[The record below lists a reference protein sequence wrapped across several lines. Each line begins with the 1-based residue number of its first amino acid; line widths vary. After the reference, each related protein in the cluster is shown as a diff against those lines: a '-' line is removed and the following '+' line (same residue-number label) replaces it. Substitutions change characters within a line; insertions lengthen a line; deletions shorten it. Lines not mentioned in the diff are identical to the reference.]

1 MEGSRKYLKD
11 NFLQTVVLIL
21 LLVILIKNCKPSG
34 KSDGAPTIVRDTVWV
49 IKDSTVYSKPE
60 LIKTIPI
67 NVYHDTTFREYL
79 PDTNYSKLVLQY
91 QDVVNQLLAKNIMQD
106 SVAVDSVGYVKITDT
121 VQKNLVIGR
130 SVQTKISY
138 PIIRETITLP
148 AKKTNQLYVGGAI
161 LGTSAPNTIMGSAL
175 LKTRNDFLFG
185 GSLSINT
192 YGDLQY
198 GIHSYWKLKLKK

>member
-1 MEGSRKYLKD
+1 MQAIRKNL
-11 NFLQTVVLIL
+11 LTLMVGIL
-21 LLVILIKNCKPSG
+21 LVMVILQQCKPTRDSE
-34 KSDGAPTIVRDTVWV
+34 APTIVRDTVLV
-49 IKDSTVYSKPE
+49 VKESLTVTKPQLVETIESHDSIIMK
-60 LIKTIPI
+60 
-67 NVYHDTTFREYL
+67 EYV
-79 PDTNYSKLVLQY
+79 PDTNYAKLVAQY
-91 QDVVNQLLAKNIMQD
+91 QEVVNQLLAKNIQKD
-106 SVAVDSVGYVKITDT
+106 SVAIDSVGYVKITDT

-175 LKTRNDFLFG
+175 LKTRNEKMFG

-198 GIHSYWKLKLKK
+198 GIHSYWKIKLKK

>member
-1 MEGSRKYLKD
+1 MQFVTKNLLTLMVGA
-11 NFLQTVVLIL
+11 L
-21 LLVILIKNCKPSG
+21 LLIVILQQCKSTPEIE
-34 KSDGAPTIVRDTVWV
+34 APTVVRDTVLV
-49 IKDSTVYSKPE
+49 VKESFTTTKPQVVETILAHDSIITK
-60 LIKTIPI
+60 
-67 NVYHDTTFREYL
+67 EYV
-79 PDTNYSKLVLQY
+79 PDTNYAKLVLQY
-91 QDVVNQLLAKNIMQD
+91 QEVVNQLLAKNIQKD
-106 SVAVDSVGYVKITDT
+106 SVAIDSVGYVKITDT

-198 GIHSYWKLKLKK
+198 GIHSYWKIKLKK

>member
-1 MEGSRKYLKD
+1 MQFITKNLLTLMVGA
-11 NFLQTVVLIL
+11 L
-21 LLVILIKNCKPSG
+21 LLIVILQQCKSTPEIE
-34 KSDGAPTIVRDTVWV
+34 APTVVRDTVLV
-49 IKDSTVYSKPE
+49 VKESFTTTKPQVVETIVAHDSIIMK
-60 LIKTIPI
+60 
-67 NVYHDTTFREYL
+67 EYV
-79 PDTNYSKLVLQY
+79 PDTNYAKLVAQY
-91 QDVVNQLLAKNIMQD
+91 QEVVNQLLAKNIMQD

-121 VQKNLVIGR
+121 VQKNLVVGR

-161 LGTSAPNTIMGSAL
+161 LASPAPNGIMASAL

-198 GIHSYWKLKLKK
+198 GVHSYWKVKLKK

>member
-1 MEGSRKYLKD
+1 MQFVTKNLLTLMVGA
-11 NFLQTVVLIL
+11 L
-21 LLVILIKNCKPSG
+21 LLIVILQQCKGTPEIE
-34 KSDGAPTIVRDTVWV
+34 APTVVRDTVLV
-49 IKDSTVYSKPE
+49 VKESFTTTKPQLVETIESHDSIIMK
-60 LIKTIPI
+60 
-67 NVYHDTTFREYL
+67 EYV
-79 PDTNYSKLVLQY
+79 PDTNYAKLVAQY
-91 QDVVNQLLAKNIMQD
+91 QEVVNQLLAKNIMQD

-130 SVQTKISY
+130 STKVNIRY
-138 PIIRETITLP
+138 PIIKETVTIP
-148 AKKTNQLYVGGAI
+148 QKKVTQLYVGGAI

-192 YGDLQY
+192 YGDMQY

>member
-1 MEGSRKYLKD
+1 MQAIRKNL
-11 NFLQTVVLIL
+11 LTLMVGAL
-21 LLVILIKNCKPSG
+21 LLIIILQQCKNTPAPE
-34 KSDGAPTIVRDTVWV
+34 APTIVRDTVLIV
-49 IKDSTVYSKPE
+49 KESLTVTKPQ
-60 LIKTIPI
+60 IVKTIES
-67 NVYHDTTFREYL
+67 HDSIIIKEYV
-79 PDTNYSKLVLQY
+79 PDTNYAKLVVQY
-91 QDVVNQLLAKNIMQD
+91 QEIVNQLLAKNIMQD
-106 SVAVDSVGYVKITDT
+106 SVAIDSVGYVKIIDT
-121 VQKNLVIGR
+121 VQKNLIVGR
-130 SVQTKISY
+130 SVLSRISY

-161 LGTSAPNTIMGSAL
+161 LGTPAPNGIMGSAL

>member
-1 MEGSRKYLKD
+1 MVGA
-11 NFLQTVVLIL
+11 L
-21 LLVILIKNCKPSG
+21 LLIVILQQCKSTPEIE
-34 KSDGAPTIVRDTVWV
+34 APTVVRDTVLIV
-49 IKDSTVYSKPE
+49 KESLTVTKPQLVETIESHDSIIMK
-60 LIKTIPI
+60 
-67 NVYHDTTFREYL
+67 EYV
-79 PDTNYSKLVLQY
+79 PDTNYAKLVAQY
-91 QDVVNQLLAKNIMQD
+91 QEVVNQLLAKNIQKD
-106 SVAVDSVGYVKITDT
+106 SVAIDSVGYVKITDT

-198 GIHSYWKLKLKK
+198 GIHSYWKIKLKK

>member
-1 MEGSRKYLKD
+1 MQAVKKNLV
-11 NFLQTVVLIL
+11 NIIVLV
-21 LLVILIKNCKPSG
+21 LLVIVALQRCEPTGPSEQ
-34 KSDGAPTIVRDTVWV
+34 PTIVRDTVLV
-49 IKDSTVYSKPE
+49 VKESLTVTKPQLVETIESHDSIIMK
-60 LIKTIPI
+60 
-67 NVYHDTTFREYL
+67 EYV
-79 PDTNYSKLVLQY
+79 PDTNYAKLVLQY
-91 QDVVNQLLAKNIMQD
+91 QEVVNQLLAKNIQKD
-106 SVAVDSVGYVKITDT
+106 SVAIDSVGYVKITDT

-161 LGTSAPNTIMGSAL
+161 LASPAPNAIMGSAL

-198 GIHSYWKLKLKK
+198 GVHSYWKIKLKK

>member
-1 MEGSRKYLKD
+1 MQFITKNLLTLMVGA
-11 NFLQTVVLIL
+11 L
-21 LLVILIKNCKPSG
+21 LLIVILQQCKGTPEIE
-34 KSDGAPTIVRDTVWV
+34 APTVVRDTVLV
-49 IKDSTVYSKPE
+49 VKESFTTTKPQVVETILAHDSIITK
-60 LIKTIPI
+60 
-67 NVYHDTTFREYL
+67 EYV
-79 PDTNYSKLVLQY
+79 PDTNYAKLVLQY
-91 QDVVNQLLAKNIMQD
+91 QEVVNQLLAKNIQKD
-106 SVAVDSVGYVKITDT
+106 SVAIDSVGYVKITDT

-161 LGTSAPNTIMGSAL
+161 LGTPAPNGIMGSAL

-192 YGDLQY
+192 YGDMQY
-198 GIHSYWKLKLKK
+198 GVHSYWKIKLKK

>member
-1 MEGSRKYLKD
+1 MQFITKNLLTLMVG
-11 NFLQTVVLIL
+11 IL
-21 LLVILIKNCKPSG
+21 LLIVILQQCKSTPEIE
-34 KSDGAPTIVRDTVWV
+34 APTVVRDTVLV
-49 IKDSTVYSKPE
+49 VKESFTTTKPQVVETILAHDSIITK
-60 LIKTIPI
+60 
-67 NVYHDTTFREYL
+67 EYV
-79 PDTNYSKLVLQY
+79 PDTNYAKLVLQY
-91 QDVVNQLLAKNIMQD
+91 QEVVNQLLAKNIQKD
-106 SVAVDSVGYVKITDT
+106 SVAIDSVGYVKITDT

-161 LGTSAPNTIMGSAL
+161 LASPAPNAIMGSAL

-198 GIHSYWKLKLKK
+198 GVHSYWKIKLKK

>member
-1 MEGSRKYLKD
+1 MQFVTKNLLTLMVG
-11 NFLQTVVLIL
+11 TL
-21 LLVILIKNCKPSG
+21 LLIVILQQCKSTPEIE
-34 KSDGAPTIVRDTVWV
+34 APTVVRDTVLV
-49 IKDSTVYSKPE
+49 VKESFTTTKPQVVETILAHDSIIMK
-60 LIKTIPI
+60 
-67 NVYHDTTFREYL
+67 EYV
-79 PDTNYSKLVLQY
+79 PDTNYAKLVAQY
-91 QDVVNQLLAKNIMQD
+91 QEVVNQLLAKNIMQD

-192 YGDLQY
+192 YGDMQY
-198 GIHSYWKLKLKK
+198 GIHSYWKIKLKK